1 MKRGPRPLPPTSLS
15 HDALLRGIKI
25 VDIGYITVIYFMA
38 ALGCAMLYDAILG
51 EFDEEAAKQK
61 SIVRLL
67 AELAL
72 HLWTMGVLIYVARNL
87 VELIPFPLDGMA
99 GFQHARVK
107 ELTNASIFSVVIL
120 MFSEHL
126 KAKAKHVYQRL
137 FTKKNAVV

>member
-1 MKRGPRPLPPTSLS
+1 M
-15 HDALLRGIKI
+15 
-25 VDIGYITVIYFMA
+25 DIGYLTVIYFMSG
-38 ALGCAMLYDAILG
+38 LGSAMLYDLILG
-51 EFDEEAAKQK
+51 DFDEERASNK

-67 AELAL
+67 AELTL

-87 VELIPFPLDGMA
+87 VELIPFPLDGVA

-107 ELTNASIFSVVIL
+107 ELTNASIFSIVIL

-137 FTKKNAVV
+137 FKKKNAA